1 MRFLAKKRKK
11 KDKDKASKDDNE
23 NGGMENSQSKYYE
36 PHLASIGRPFECSS
50 GKDCWCAGGLLPN
63 DKKFDLSGANACLLE
78 ASFRNTLIKELQGSH
93 KKTGITPLHYAA
105 RNLNK
110 KSIKLLL
117 EAKANPM
124 IVDIHGNTP
133 LHFAAMA
140 SYSNR
145 QKGKDAIRALVSAKK
160 KLAKCKT
167 AQDLIVEPA
176 EEFYKSSKEMLE
188 NSRSDAVRSKIQ
200 EAVALTEEVTK
211 FARLH
216 LNPSK

>member
-93 KKTGITPLHYAA
+93 KKVIQHLLDNNANVNVFDRTGITPLHYAA

-160 KLAKCKT
+160 KLAKC
-167 AQDLIVEPA
+167 
-176 EEFYKSSKEMLE
+176 E
-188 NSRSDAVRSKIQ
+188 N
-200 EAVALTEEVTK
+200 
-211 FARLH
+211 
-216 LNPSK
+216 